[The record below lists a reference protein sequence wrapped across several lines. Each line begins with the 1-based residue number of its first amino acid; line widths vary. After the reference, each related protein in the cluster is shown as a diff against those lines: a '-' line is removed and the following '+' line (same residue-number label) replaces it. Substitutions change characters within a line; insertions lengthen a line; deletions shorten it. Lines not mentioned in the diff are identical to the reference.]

1 MCTSIDPC
9 SVPAKSK
16 MRSLPSRSVG
26 TSLVRTCALGTYC
39 NLLVLSLRFEREYFI
54 GADQH
59 IEHFWENV
67 SSRSVCHYTETQQP
81 ISISTHSIFKLASLS
96 QILEISDFVL

>member
-67 SSRSVCHYTETQQP
+67 SSRSVCHYTG
-81 ISISTHSIFKLASLS
+81 HSWLFCLARVWTNERTSELGS
-96 QILEISDFVL
+96 CP